1 MARTPARLPNGT
13 RISDHVTLGVLTTTV
28 PAALIDAV
36 LAETGRQSQR
46 YRRLPARLVVYYL
59 MALALYAQ
67 ASYSE
72 VLRCLVEGVRWLR
85 LSGTDPA
92 LADKSAICRARTR
105 LGPAPL
111 KALFARIAAPFA
123 TPDTPGAWYGGRR
136 LVSLDGTTIDLP
148 DTPDLAERFGRPA
161 ASRGKTGFP
170 QLRLLTLAETGTHA
184 LFAVALDRYTTSEVG
199 LAPPLLAR
207 LQPGMLCLA
216 DRAFAG
222 FELWRTAAASGADL
236 LWRVRRNQVLP
247 CCERLP
253 DGSYLSRLYASP
265 KQRRHE
271 EGGQVV
277 RVIDYRLEGIVDAEP
292 LYRLVTTLLDP
303 VAAPA
308 PELAALYH
316 ERWESES
323 TFAELKVTLPG
334 ERLMLRSRRADLVEQ
349 ELYGLL
355 LVHFALRRLMHEAS
369 QRAGCDPDHLSFVH
383 AVRIVR
389 RHLPFHAAFSPS
401 ATPAHG

>member
-1 MARTPARLPNGT
+1 MARTAARLPDGT

-46 YRRLPARLVVYYL
+46 YRRLPARLVVYYV

-67 ASYSE
+67 ASYGE

-85 LSGTDPA
+85 LSGTNPA

-111 KALFARIAAPFA
+111 KALYARIAAPFA

-148 DTPDLAERFGRPA
+148 DTPELVERFGRPP
-161 ASRGKTGFP
+161 ASRGQSGFP

-265 KQRRHE
+265 KQRRHD

-303 VAAPA
+303 VAARA
-308 PELAALYH
+308 LELAALYH

-369 QRAGCDPDHLSFVH
+369 QRAGCDPDQLSFVH

-389 RHLPFHAAFSPS
+389 RHLPFHAAFPPS
-401 ATPAHG
+401 ATPAHD

>member
-1 MARTPARLPNGT
+1 MARTAARLPDGT

-46 YRRLPARLVVYYL
+46 YRRLPARLVVYYV

-67 ASYSE
+67 ASYGE

-92 LADKSAICRARTR
+92 LADKSAICRARAR

-148 DTPDLAERFGRPA
+148 DTPDLEEHFGRPA
-161 ASRGKTGFP
+161 ASRGKSGFP

-253 DGSYLSRLYASP
+253 DGSSLSRLYASP
-265 KQRRHE
+265 KERRHAA
-271 EGGQVV
+271 GGVLV
-277 RVIDYRLEGIVDAEP
+277 RVIDYRLAGVPGTEP

-308 PELAALYH
+308 LELAALYH
-316 ERWESES
+316 ERWESEG

-369 QRAGCDPDHLSFVH
+369 QRAGCDPDRLSFVH

-389 RHLPFHAAFSPS
+389 RHLPFHAALSPS